1 MLKRCLAVIFV
12 ATLAISL
19 VGCGIMSVF
28 GGKPVP
34 PLSGYSKVVIA
45 PFEIKKPT
53 GQYTELPTMM
63 TYGAGTKLGIKF
75 KDKSW
80 DFDQSRDMKPITSKM
95 KELGISQN
103 GLFQNTEAAVKIGK
117 AYGADIVILG
127 MATEPKYS
135 IERSGKIT
143 EDKSKATRTG
153 SRFYT
158 VYQKALLRVSIKIV
172 EVNSSKVIW
181 SGDILGY
188 KTYETLYHT
197 GESEKTQREET
208 MFADIRREWVDNF
221 VAKLYPEIIATGTTK

>member
-19 VGCGIMSVF
+19 VGCGIGSVF

-53 GQYTELPTMM
+53 GQYTELPTML
-63 TYGAGTKLGIKF
+63 TYGAGTKLGIRF
-75 KDKSW
+75 KDKGW

-103 GLFQNTEAAVKIGK
+103 GLFQNTEEAVKIGK
-117 AYGADIVILG
+117 AFGADLVILG

-135 IERSGKIT
+135 IERSGKIS
-143 EDKSKATRTG
+143 EDKSKASRIGTRY
-153 SRFYT
+153 YT
-158 VYQKALLRVSIKIV
+158 VYQKALLRVNVKIV

-181 SGDILGY
+181 AGDILGY
-188 KTYETLYHT
+188 KTYETKYLT
-197 GESEKTQREET
+197 GVTEKTQREET
-208 MFADIRREWVDNF
+208 MYADIRKTWVDNF
-221 VAKLYPEIIATGTTK
+221 VAKLYPETIAPGTTK